1 MRNCQDSPKIQT
13 KNKHHHKMLY
23 KISPTYSV
31 TALFKACEGI
41 KQKKYIPTVSAFYF

>member
-1 MRNCQDSPKIQT
+1 MRNCQDLTKIQT
-13 KNKHHHKMLY
+13 KNKHHYKMFN
-23 KISPTYSV
+23 KISPIHSV